1 MEGLLNILII
11 IALWL
16 VITQV
21 ILPKLGIRG

>member
-16 VITQV
+16 VVSQV